1 MKPIHSLGCALLLG
15 GALAR
20 AGAQDAAGAAP
31 PAGNLH
37 GQATVTTQMHPAFH
51 SPYQGANSLDP
62 AFQEKETV
70 DVTFYAGWRLWT
82 GAALYVDPEIDQGFG
97 LSDTLG
103 LAGFSSGEAYKVG
116 ARNPYFRLPRV
127 FVRQIIDLGGGGEST
142 AIGDGANQLAG
153 VLPSD
158 NLVVTAGKF
167 SAVDIFDTNRY
178 SNNSKADFLNWSLL
192 NSGAYDYAAD
202 AWAFT
207 YGLAAEWTRSWWT
220 LRGGWLA
227 LSKVP
232 NSKDIDGTFDQFE
245 LVVEGEERHAVD
257 GHPGKLKLLAYVN
270 RGRMGR
276 YDDAVALAKVT
287 GGVPDTAD
295 VRRYASRPGVGA
307 NAEQELA
314 PDLGAFA
321 RLSAN
326 DGAMEA
332 FEFTEIN
339 RSLAAGLSVGG
350 TRWGRPDD
358 TVGLASV
365 VNGISSAARDYLAAG
380 GLGVLVGDGR
390 LPDYGLERIIESY
403 YAGRLA
409 EGWTLTGDLQFVAN
423 PAYNR
428 DRGPAWI
435 LGLRLHAEF

>member
-1 MKPIHSLGCALLLG
+1 MRNILHLACAALLG

-20 AGAQDAAGAAP
+20 AGAQEAAGDAL

-37 GQATVTTQMHPAFH
+37 GQATVTTQMHPSFN

-62 AFQEKETV
+62 GFQEKETV
-70 DVTFYAGWRLWT
+70 DVTLYGGWRLWS

-116 ARNPYFRLPRV
+116 ARNPYFRLPRA
-127 FVRQIIDLGGGGEST
+127 FVRQVVALDGGGEAG
-142 AIGDGANQLAG
+142 AIEDGANQLAG
-153 VLPSD
+153 ALPAN
-158 NLVVTAGKF
+158 NLVITAGKF
-167 SAVDIFDTNRY
+167 STVDIFDTNRY

-192 NSGAYDYAAD
+192 NSGAFDYAAD

-207 YGLAAEWTRSWWT
+207 YGVAAEWTRAWWT

-232 NSKDIDGTFDQFE
+232 NSKDIDGSFDQFE
-245 LVVEGEERHAVD
+245 LVAEGEERHALD

-276 YDDAVALAKVT
+276 YDDALALARAA
-287 GGVPDTAD
+287 GGVPDTAA
-295 VRRYASRPGVGA
+295 VRRYASRPGVALNG
-307 NAEQELA
+307 EQELA

-339 RSLAAGLSVGG
+339 RSLAAGLALRGA
-350 TRWGRPDD
+350 RWGRDDD
-358 TVGLASV
+358 TVGLAAV

-380 GLGVLVGDGR
+380 GLGILIGDGR
-390 LPDYGLERIIESY
+390 LPDDGLERIVETY
-403 YAGRLA
+403 YAARLA
-409 EGWTLTGDLQFVAN
+409 QGWTLTGDLQWAGN

-428 DRGPAWI
+428 DRGPVWI
-435 LGLRLHAEF
+435 LGLRVHAEF